1 MYEIINRGY
10 GVLLKDDVG
19 ELDVIRHRAII
30 VDIALVMFMDEL
42 AACDVTS
49 RENGD
54 STLWGD
60 PNNWDETALE
70 EFVSAVLTDA
80 KWIEKPYAGSMNTP
94 CLIGIELGSWA
105 ASDLEGPTGLVAGI
119 RTPLTAADIEKY
131 EQTVPQQ
138 VKDLLTKHG
147 YVPGEV
153 WYSSTS

>member
-10 GVLLKDDVG
+10 GVLLQDDVG
-19 ELDVIRHRAII
+19 ELDVVRHRAII
-30 VDIALVMFMDEL
+30 VDIALAMFMDEL
-42 AACDVTS
+42 AACDAIS
-49 RENGD
+49 RKKKN

-60 PNNWDETALE
+60 PNNWDETALV
-70 EFVSAVLTDA
+70 EFVSGFANSV
-80 KWIEKPYAGSMNTP
+80 WIEKPYSGAGYHTP

-119 RTPLTAADIEKY
+119 RTPLTEADIEKY

-138 VKDLLTKHG
+138 VKDLLAKHG

-153 WYSSTS
+153 WYASTS